1 MPTSGNHSTT
11 VDGGVRVFVNA
22 DATGGSTAPGQA
34 STVPGHYTI
43 EVGSNA
49 NVNIQVN
56 KGNVNVV
63 TTDGDINM
71 KSGRNINIQAVQGIR
86 LQSQTVDI
94 STAGQWTETTK
105 NKTESTTNHVM
116 NAALQDING
125 TTRIDLN

>member
-1 MPTSGNHSTT
+1 
-11 VDGGVRVFVNA
+11 VFVNA
-22 DATGGSTAPGQA
+22 SGLGGGAAPGQA
-34 STVPGHYTI
+34 TSAINSYTI
-43 EVGSNA
+43 EVGNNA

-56 KGNVNVV
+56 KGNVNVS
-63 TTDGDINM
+63 TLGEGDINLN
-71 KSGRNINIQAVQGIR
+71 STGNINMQAAAGIR